1 MVGMNLFRSIAA
13 LVAVAVLQG
22 ATLAQETLTDVERL
36 RWELATTREQLHAA
50 MVERDACRVQ
60 ITPIR
65 ADVLKAEREKLRA
78 AIEAAHPGWVL
89 DVETTRLTKKPE
101 PPKER

>member
-1 MVGMNLFRSIAA
+1 MVMNLGRWGAV
-13 LVAVAVLQG
+13 LVAVAVLQV
-22 ATLAQETLTDVERL
+22 ATLAQETLTEVERL

-65 ADVLKAEREKLRA
+65 AEVLKSEREKVKA
-78 AIEAAHPGWVL
+78 AIEAAHPGFLL
-89 DVETTRLTKKPE
+89 DVDMNRLTKKPE